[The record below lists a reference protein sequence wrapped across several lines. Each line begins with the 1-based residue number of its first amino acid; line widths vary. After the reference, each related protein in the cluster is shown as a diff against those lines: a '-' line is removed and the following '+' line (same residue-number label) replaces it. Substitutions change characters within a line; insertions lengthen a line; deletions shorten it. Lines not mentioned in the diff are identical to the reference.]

1 MVQRFNKVMN
11 INLIIKKSCFNCNE
25 AISSERLENVLP
37 CEKDIKEEELEL
49 IKSDFDIYKILLEKN
64 RLFYFKEIYS
74 LKEESKQFYNFFK
87 NMINSDPWSI
97 QISWFKRLYNKRS
110 FSMIAPTGTGKSTFI
125 LVSSLYFANKGY
137 KILIVLPTRVLVIQ
151 MFEKLNKLLE
161 KSGYKLN
168 IIAYSGNK
176 EEKENIKNGKFDIL
190 IVSNQFISKN
200 FEILSDKKFDIIFVD
215 DVDAFFKGS
224 KNIERIIRLLG
235 FSEDDIKFS
244 NQIID
249 KKIKGNLELDKEL
262 KEKLAQIKNKEHGI
276 LVLSSATG
284 SIRGKRVKLYKELL
298 DFSVGSTSSKLRN
311 IVDCYISGFEDFKPV
326 VLDLVKKMEDG
337 ILIFVCKDLGS
348 NYAEELFKFL
358 SENGFKVGLVI
369 SKEKESLKNIKKFA
383 NGEINILIGIAHHQG
398 LLVRG
403 LDLPTRV
410 KYAIF
415 VGIPKISINI
425 TKFEKNLKNLLI
437 LAEVIKPLIKENKKI
452 EKLLRNLNK
461 KLKRLSSDALIS
473 LSKAYSENTWSEKW
487 MLSYSNMI
495 REIEEIVVRYISN
508 KDFLNKLKEHP
519 DLSLK
524 ILEGDIYLN
533 ILDIKTYIQASG
545 RTSRLYTGGL
555 TKGLSVILSD
565 DDKLLKALDRKLKI
579 YFYS

>member
-1 MVQRFNKVMN
+1 
-11 INLIIKKSCFNCNE
+11 
-25 AISSERLENVLP
+25 
-37 CEKDIKEEELEL
+37 
-49 IKSDFDIYKILLEKN
+49 KSDFDIYKILLEKN

-348 NYAEELFKFL
+348 NYAEELYRFL
-358 SENGFKVGLVI
+358 LENGFKVGLVI
-369 SKEKESLKNIKKFA
+369 SKEKESLKNIKRFA

>member
-1 MVQRFNKVMN
+1 MN

>member
-1 MVQRFNKVMN
+1 MN

-37 CEKDIKEEELEL
+37 CEKDIKEEELKL

-168 IIAYSGNK
+168 IIVYSGNK